1 MKKFLF
7 ITLIYLAASA
17 TTVDESNFG
26 PAYNYKNQGASYS
39 CTDRSVYSDDSD
51 QLRDDNTDESEF
63 IPGGVSD
70 CVDLLLWDK
79 KQRKYFDRCCYVRF
93 QYQGNMHAGCIPLM
107 EEDYLDTTVT
117 IKRMEDGDRRFW
129 PSFLANSKIYQ
140 LDCISSYLKAL
151 SFTSILLLA
160 LFF

>member
-26 PAYNYKNQGASYS
+26 PAYNYKNQGANYS
-39 CTDRSVYSDDSD
+39 CTDRSVYSDVSD
-51 QLRDDNTDESEF
+51 QLRDDNTDGSEF